1 MFSPFVCK
9 QTSFLPPWGWLVV
22 FCWLVQVNFMPAQ
35 TTDLLSETRRAYQT
49 KLLTESQ
56 RLTEQYV
63 SALAKLEIE
72 LAQAAEYEEALRV
85 QQRREE
91 LEALY
96 AQSSATSSQ
105 SILLSP
111 DLAKITGTTE
121 ARGDLLIGWRTSTSS
136 AEWSNIRVTTSSYY
150 LDLEA
155 CFAELPNMPGDFSR
169 SQPQEKASFV
179 FYEPAPLPG
188 AAENRRSF
196 ELSLS
201 RDTTTFT
208 PIRVGPIQF
217 TRTPVTLRLAPESG
231 YPGNLVRLR
240 KLSLT
245 EIKDEVITA
254 PSQPRNVDSIANSKK
269 QFYADLRTALNPV
282 ILAYQQKLVALATGS
297 PSLKDISS
305 HESRRLANLLR
316 EEKSKN
322 DAHPLSRI
330 LSQNAGV
337 AGFENLDNARLVT
350 ADTVSGDHLVIEH
363 EGQRLPIRLL
373 WIRCAPMDEKDDSR
387 KALSKHFGM
396 DLDGTSALARTAREF
411 SMGYLDGKPL
421 RLLLRP
427 GKDKDGSQAALLF
440 LPDVGLYQNVLVQQG
455 LAAVQTPAKEIRRG
469 IVENSLIST
478 LLELEESAKR
488 LKNGA
493 WSLGTEEVKP

>member
-1 MFSPFVCK
+1 
-9 QTSFLPPWGWLVV
+9 
-22 FCWLVQVNFMPAQ
+22 
-35 TTDLLSETRRAYQT
+35 
-49 KLLTESQ
+49 
-56 RLTEQYV
+56 
-63 SALAKLEIE
+63 
-72 LAQAAEYEEALRV
+72 
-85 QQRREE
+85 
-91 LEALY
+91 
-96 AQSSATSSQ
+96 
-105 SILLSP
+105 
-111 DLAKITGTTE
+111 
-121 ARGDLLIGWRTSTSS
+121 
-136 AEWSNIRVTTSSYY
+136 
-150 LDLEA
+150 
-155 CFAELPNMPGDFSR
+155 
-169 SQPQEKASFV
+169 
-179 FYEPAPLPG
+179 
-188 AAENRRSF
+188 
-196 ELSLS
+196 
-201 RDTTTFT
+201 
-208 PIRVGPIQF
+208 
-217 TRTPVTLRLAPESG
+217 
-231 YPGNLVRLR
+231 
-240 KLSLT
+240 
-245 EIKDEVITA
+245 
-254 PSQPRNVDSIANSKK
+254 
-269 QFYADLRTALNPV
+269 
-282 ILAYQQKLVALATGS
+282 
-297 PSLKDISS
+297 LKDIST
-305 HESRRLANLLR
+305 HESRRLADLLR

-330 LSQNAGV
+330 LSQNGGV

-373 WIRCAPMDEKDDSR
+373 WIRCAPMDEKDDFR
-387 KALSKHFGM
+387 KALSKYFGM